1 MPLKT
6 EEVEEPV
13 LNLTPMID
21 IVLLL
26 IIFFMVGT
34 KFSDA
39 ERQFEITLP
48 TVADALPLT
57 SLPDELVISIA
68 QNGELLLAGQPI
80 DQQAL
85 EERLQAA
92 VERYRDQAVVIRGD
106 GQGHYQNVMD
116 VLAICHRAGAK
127 NLALAN
133 RILREDEP

>member
-6 EEVEEPV
+6 EEVEEPI

-39 ERQFEITLP
+39 ERQFEIILP
-48 TVADALPLT
+48 TVADVLPLSST
-57 SLPDELVISIA
+57 PDALVVSIA
-68 QNGELLLAGQPI
+68 RNGEMLLGEQSV
-80 DQQAL
+80 DRQTL
-85 EERLQAA
+85 EERLREA
-92 VERYRDQAVVIRGD
+92 VERYEDQAVVIRGD
-106 GQGHYQNVMD
+106 GQGIYQNVVD
-116 VLAICHRAGAK
+116 VLAICHRAGAR
-127 NLALAN
+127 NLALPH